1 MAISNVIESW
11 MNGKSMRSGGN
22 VSTDGT
28 HLFSYD
34 LCIGKRNKRGL
45 TVYDYRATSGNF
57 ISGTTSRHVGR
68 TLNAIKDRGQSVN
81 LVKPTLDL
89 IGVAYKGDQDS

>member
-11 MNGKSMRSGGN
+11 MNGKSMRSGGS

-34 LCIGKRNKRGL
+34 LCIGKRGKKGL

-68 TLNAIKDRGQSVN
+68 TLNKIKAKGEPVN
-81 LVKPTLDL
+81 IIKPTLDM
-89 IGVAYKGDQDS
+89 IGVAYKSDS